1 MAKSQ
6 KKIDE
11 IIELVMPPQA
21 GKKLLDNQN
30 VLFRYIP
37 ELLACRGF
45 NQRNPY
51 HVFDVLGHTLAA
63 VDAAAEDPVV
73 RVALLLHDIG
83 KPISY
88 QEGEDGIRHFHG
100 HGKISAEIAQRVLER
115 LDAGESF
122 CAEVVRLVRLH
133 DCFISADATS
143 VEKLLL
149 KVGSETFD
157 RLLCVREADIKA
169 QNPAFAEQRLDKL
182 NTLKAIRQQVYR
194 TNSTLSLT

>member
-1 MAKSQ
+1 MAKTQ

-11 IIELVMPPQA
+11 IIRLVMPPRA
-21 GKKLLDNQN
+21 VEKLLDNQD

-45 NQRNPY
+45 NQHNPY

-73 RVALLLHDIG
+73 RMALLFHDVG

-88 QEGEDGIRHFHG
+88 QEGADGIRHFHG
-100 HGKISAEIAQRVLER
+100 HGKISAEIAQRVLKR
-115 LDAGESF
+115 LDADAAFRS
-122 CAEVVRLVRLH
+122 EVVRLVLLH
-133 DCFISADATS
+133 DCFISADADS
-143 VEKLLL
+143 VKNLML
-149 KVGSETFD
+149 KVGLETFD

-169 QNPAFAEQRLDKL
+169 QNPEFAKQRLNKL
-182 NTLKAIRQQVYR
+182 NALRAIKQQVC
-194 TNSTLSLT
+194 